1 MVRNRAEDPDLPQL
15 RRLQEGRK
23 REVDEIVAAVA
34 AHFGADRE
42 RWRVGHRSDDIARAA
57 AAHASRRLTGE
68 STATI
73 AEAVG
78 YRRSQSVSVAC
89 RRVERALTGRSFAR
103 EMKKVMA
110 RLTTT
115 A

>member
-1 MVRNRAEDPDLPQL
+1 VAD
-15 RRLQEGRK
+15 
-23 REVDEIVAAVA
+23 VVAAVA
-34 AHFGADRE
+34 AHFGAGRE

-57 AAHASRRLTGE
+57 AAYVSRRLTGQ
-68 STATI
+68 STAMM

-89 RRVERALTGRSFAR
+89 RRVERRLTDRSFAR

-110 RLTTT
+110 RLVTN
-115 A
+115 